1 MPFNRLKMRDVS
13 RELFI
18 EHGWD
23 VPRGLINAQERNP
36 LNYTLEQYQQAKRA
50 GLRASAAVGHL
61 VGTDKG
67 FEVLPRRWV
76 VERTFGWLGRSR
88 RLAKD
93 WETHLE
99 SAIAWL
105 FIAHIRIAT
114 RRLARA

>member
-1 MPFNRLKMRDVS
+1 
-13 RELFI
+13 
-18 EHGWD
+18 
-23 VPRGLINAQERNP
+23 
-36 LNYTLEQYQQAKRA
+36 
-50 GLRASAAVGHL
+50 
-61 VGTDKG
+61 
-67 FEVLPRRWV
+67 
-76 VERTFGWLGRSR
+76 LGRSR